1 MSRKRLNSSDF
12 AISLMP
18 EEAAELARIASAWG
32 VPTEEAVSLIFEEF
46 VSIAESAGSF
56 SIFDFGKID
65 GLLCDCFGYLAE
77 VRLQLQSLCA
87 IQRHILERCD
97 FDPVSLPDLPL
108 EGAKA
113 VQYTLSEFPSMG
125 LIRNGIC
132 AIIGESSKTGLV
144 DFCCK
149 ISGGAMEKASV
160 IFGAGRLDG
169 LQKRLIELFDLSL
182 AGIFIPTSKG
192 SAEDFKTMKSLEAGL
207 LKRLEALSRNMERLA
222 GKIEACSKEIIEAN
236 SPGGL

>member
-1 MSRKRLNSSDF
+1 MSRKRSNSSEF
-12 AISLMP
+12 AVSLMP
-18 EEAAELARIASAWG
+18 EEATELARIASAWG
-32 VPTEEAVSLIFEEF
+32 VSTEEAANLIFKEF
-46 VSIAESAGSF
+46 VRIAENAGSF
-56 SIFDFGKID
+56 AIFDFGKID

-87 IQRHILERCD
+87 IQQHMLERCG
-97 FDPVSLPDLPL
+97 FDSVSLPNLPL

-132 AIIGESSKTGLV
+132 AIIGESSKTGSV

-149 ISGGAMEKASV
+149 ISGGAMGKTSV
-160 IFGAGRLDG
+160 IFGVGRLDA

-182 AGIFIPTSKG
+182 AGIFVPTSNG
-192 SAEDFKTMKSLEAGL
+192 AAEDFKAMKSLEGGL
-207 LKRLEALSRNMERLA
+207 LERLGALSRNMERLA